1 MAKDNS
7 FDIVSETDM
16 QEVENAYN
24 NTVKGLAQ
32 RYDLKD
38 SGSKIELD
46 KNAKTIT
53 VLAPSD
59 FVSGQVIDVLNTNL
73 IKRKVDLKAISWG
86 APQDASGSMIRTIG
100 TIQQGIEQDVAKRIS
115 KDIKAQ
121 KFKVKV
127 QVESDKLRVS
137 GPKRDELQEVIS
149 FLKESDYGIPLQ
161 FTNYR

>member
-86 APQDASGSMIRTIG
+86 APQDASGSMTRTVG
-100 TIQQGIEQDVAKRIS
+100 TIQQGIEQDIAKRIS

-137 GPKRDELQEVIS
+137 GPKRDELQDVIS

>member
-7 FDIVSETDM
+7 FDIVSEIDL
-16 QEVENAYN
+16 QEVENAFN
-24 NTVKGLAQ
+24 NAVKALKQ

-38 SGSKIELD
+38 SGSELSFD
-46 KNAKTIT
+46 KSASTIT

-59 FVSGQVIDVLNTNL
+59 FISGQVQDLLNTHL
-73 IKRKVDLKAISWG
+73 IRRNVDLKALNWG
-86 APQDASGSMIRTIG
+86 TPQDASGGMIRTVASIV
-100 TIQQGIEQDVAKRIS
+100 QGIDQDISKKIS

-127 QVESDKLRVS
+127 QIEGDKLRVS
-137 GPKRDELQEVIS
+137 GPKRDVLQEVIS
-149 FLKESDYGIPLQ
+149 FLRNEDYGVPLQ

>member
-7 FDIVSETDM
+7 FDVVSETDM
-16 QEVENAYN
+16 QEVENAFN
-24 NTVKGLAQ
+24 NTEKGLKQ

-38 SGSKIELD
+38 SGSTVAFD
-46 KNAKTIT
+46 KSAKTIT
-53 VLAPSD
+53 VVAPSD

-73 IKRKVDLKAISWG
+73 IKRKVDLKAIAWG
-86 APQDASGSMIRTIG
+86 TPQDASGGMIRTIG

-115 KDIKAQ
+115 KDIKNQ

-127 QVESDKLRVS
+127 QIESDKLRVS
-137 GPKRDELQEVIS
+137 GPKRDDLQEVIA
-149 FLKESDYGIPLQ
+149 FLKEQDYGIPLQ

>member
-16 QEVENAYN
+16 QEVENAFN
-24 NTVKGLAQ
+24 NTEKGLKQ

-38 SGSKIELD
+38 SGSKIDFD
-46 KNAKTIT
+46 KSAKTIT

-59 FVSGQVIDVLNTNL
+59 FVSSQVIDVLNTNL
-73 IKRKVDLKAISWG
+73 IKRKVDLKALSWG
-86 APQDASGSMIRTIG
+86 TPQDASGGMIRTVG
-100 TIQQGIEQDVAKRIS
+100 VVQQGVEQDVAKRIS
-115 KDIKAQ
+115 KDIKAE

-127 QVESDKLRVS
+127 QIESDKLRVS
-137 GPKRDELQEVIS
+137 GPKRDDLQEVIA
-149 FLKESDYGIPLQ
+149 FLREQDYGIPLQ